1 MELHNIFKHLF
12 RWNDTEYT
20 IMLSDIEHYCENLGY
35 HISNL
40 HVDIIQLLKEMKR
53 ECLIEDFVFKARKL
67 VVTK

>member
-20 IMLSDIEHYCENLGY
+20 ILLSDIERYCENLGY

-40 HVDIIQLLKEMKR
+40 HEDITQLLRVMKY
-53 ECLIEDFVFKARKL
+53 ECEIEDFAFKARKL
-67 VVTK
+67 VVIK